1 MALHRII
8 IFILIIPNRYKLC
21 DIIATN
27 IYIFNFFFVFFYF
40 CIFSIFLNREDI
52 WKIKI
57 LYLNHGSKTRNR
69 SIIRHTMMFE
79 FYYASKYIT
88 YNARFDR
95 SYDLTIDSFCAISII
110 LCIPFVLHLP
120 WNFVNLLNA
129 RLMKANTFIRFIN
142 FAICTRK
149 IHFCAS
155 ADVYF
160 HSRSPWFMRIYE
172 MQYPCYKRTHHG
184 IILCL

>member
-1 MALHRII
+1 MKNKNSVSYSSIKNEKSD
-8 IFILIIPNRYKLC
+8 IPN
-21 DIIATN
+21 DGT
-27 IYIFNFFFVFFYF
+27 
-40 CIFSIFLNREDI
+40 
-52 WKIKI
+52 
-57 LYLNHGSKTRNR
+57 
-69 SIIRHTMMFE
+69 E
-79 FYYASKYIT
+79 FYDASKYTRVSMTCVIT
-88 YNARFDR
+88 
-95 SYDLTIDSFCAISII
+95 IESFYAISII
-110 LCIPFVLHLP
+110 LCIPFILHLP

-129 RLMKANTFIRFIN
+129 WLMKANIFIRFIN

-184 IILCL
+184 IILRL